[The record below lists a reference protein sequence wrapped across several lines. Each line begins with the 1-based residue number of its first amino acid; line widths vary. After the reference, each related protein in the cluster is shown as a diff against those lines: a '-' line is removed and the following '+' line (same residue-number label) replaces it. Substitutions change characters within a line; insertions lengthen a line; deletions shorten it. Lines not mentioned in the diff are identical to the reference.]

1 MKKIFRMALVF
12 ALAGATLM
20 YTGCTKDYGEDIDA
34 LDSKLSSVQD
44 QLSKQLADLQTEV
57 SNLRSGVSSLESAV
71 AALKTADEGFKTD
84 ISGLKTRVSA
94 VEDQLKD
101 LAKFATKDELKEA
114 REALEKK
121 ITDEVA
127 ALKADI
133 LKVTDDLAKDIA
145 DLKEELKKKADAED
159 VEAKL
164 KALEEAQAEVD
175 AVYGFLSDELRSI
188 VFLPDFYLAGIEATS
203 YDFGSFIGYL
213 VYGNPYVATS
223 FYYDEDEGY
232 IEPWTPNTPTTN
244 TKYTFPNGA
253 KWMTDLYYE
262 TDAKGA
268 PVYYKYDPETYD
280 WVYKDGK
287 MVKGKEGDA
296 NVRMYFPANHLQ
308 GQVGI
313 AKYNLNPSSFPTDSA
328 TWSLNGR
335 NVKYYL
341 KGEEEETWYPV
352 FESIS
357 ASNGLASVGYR
368 VENPEKIYSSI
379 LGSVIDGAINLFMKY
394 YNDGEVNMNGLMD
407 LYETFIEPLIDRYRA
422 GTNYNWMEQAQNEL
436 LAKSFRYNN
445 IPTMQLVGTL
455 SDGREIVS
463 DWHAISSSEELVDH
477 LAFASDNAYETDWYD
492 CGLTTPLVKDL
503 YMDATWCV
511 VDDPSVPVK
520 WNGGAIDLKELV
532 AIHTTNYMSGAP
544 IAEYSLEEFLAK
556 YPGYHFEFELLP
568 YTIGGN
574 STSEDKYGKI
584 EGSMFTPCYVQSAGG
599 QATSIP
605 IAKDSEDGISAVGR
619 MPVVLV
625 TLVNDETKDIH
636 AFGWFKIIISKDAK
650 PEQFFEIPDLG
661 KVPYICSNYA
671 LTTKW
676 HEFSYF
682 VLEKLKVDYQQF
694 IGTYQFKGAWVYA
707 NVLENG
713 KVVKKLVPTEVTT
726 EGVLQN
732 VNFQDYNS
740 ITKSYDTKKWGT
752 AMYKKDESG
761 SGINDAFTWNV
772 NPTKVGEGKTQSL
785 YFKFVYGDSVV
796 YFEMKAD
803 VAKKAKMTFASN
815 KILNLWFADI
825 DAEPMNTV
833 RISVP
838 VPVVNPAIPDVLD
851 FQKDLNEFFVGN
863 KPALKLEAE
872 ESDPIYA
879 TIYNNTRNPYRSEL
893 LTTTTAFQ
901 FSGTQPL
908 IATPALGHNTQLF
921 VKTWRDYS
929 VDGDKA
935 DYMKLYA
942 VKYKF
947 NMMKWAWEPVMT
959 TIIDK
964 NGDEQSVY
972 EVDDDELIATITKTD
987 DNPAKWMIKYEN
999 NDTAKYLLNLWSYKK
1014 TNQAE
1019 MLYANI
1025 TAKNAYGSTAC
1036 AAVDDG
1042 NFHVRFIR
1050 PIDVDFV
1057 SQDVAEE
1064 SQVDGANVEVIKFF
1078 DAITDWNNQ
1087 KVIVKNMVQ
1096 KKDAEDKPI
1105 YDDQGEPVMVWD
1117 GTYSENVIKTI
1128 NMYDYYGFEELRID
1142 IANAQRNNWNPS
1154 NPAEWGKISEKTPAH
1169 EVKIGT
1175 VDETTG
1181 VFTEDSSLS
1190 PVDITDFN
1198 NLVGIVVNY
1207 RNTQGYAETFT
1218 IRIPVEIDYSW
1229 GTLIDYMVINI
1240 KDTGSTQPGN

>member
-20 YTGCTKDYGEDIDA
+20 YTGCTKDYGEDIDN
-34 LDSKLSSVQD
+34 LDSKLTNVQD
-44 QLSKQLADLQTEV
+44 QLSKQLADLQSEV
-57 SNLRSGVSSLESAV
+57 SNLRSGVSSLESAI
-71 AALKTADEGFKTD
+71 AALKTADEGFKSD
-84 ISGLKTRVSA
+84 ISGLKTRVGA

-121 ITDEVA
+121 IAEDVA
-127 ALKADI
+127 ALKADV
-133 LKVTDDLAKDIA
+133 LKETDGLAKQIA
-145 DLKEELKKKADAED
+145 DLKDELKKKADAED

-213 VYGNPYVATS
+213 VYGNPYASTS
-223 FYYDEDEGY
+223 FYYDEEEGD
-232 IEPWTPNTPTTN
+232 IEPWTANTPATN

-280 WVYKDGK
+280 WVLKDGK

-308 GQVGI
+308 GQVGL
-313 AKYNLNPSSFPTDSA
+313 AKYNLNPSSFPVDSA
-328 TWSLNGR
+328 TWALNGR

-341 KGEEEETWYPV
+341 KAEEEETWYPV
-352 FESIS
+352 VEGIS
-357 ASNGLASVGYR
+357 ASNGLASVEYKI
-368 VENPEKIYSSI
+368 ENPEQIYSSI

-394 YNDGEVNMNGLMD
+394 YNDGNVNVIGLMD
-407 LYETFIEPLIDRYRA
+407 LYETFIEPLLERYES
-422 GTNYNWMEQAQNEL
+422 GTNYNWMEQAKNEL
-436 LAKSFRYNN
+436 LAKSYRYNN
-445 IPTMQLVGTL
+445 IPSMQLVGTL

-477 LAFASDNAYETDWYD
+477 LAFAADNAYVTDAYD
-492 CGLTTPLVKDL
+492 CGMFYDANKDL
-503 YMDATWCV
+503 YMNAEWCV

-520 WNGGAIDLKELV
+520 WNGGPVDLQKLI
-532 AIHTTNYMSGAP
+532 AIHTVDYMSGTA
-544 IAEYSLEEFLAK
+544 IADYSLEEFLAK
-556 YPGYHFEFELLP
+556 YPGYHFEFEFLP
-568 YTIGGN
+568 YNIGGN
-574 STSEDKYGKI
+574 STSEDKYGKL

-599 QATSIP
+599 KATSIP
-605 IAKDSEDGISAVGR
+605 IAKGSEDGISAVGR

-636 AFGWFKIIISKDAK
+636 AFGWFKILISKDAK

-661 KVPYICSNYA
+661 KVPYICTNYA
-671 LTTKW
+671 LKTTW

-682 VLEKLKVDYQQF
+682 VLENLKVDYEQF
-694 IGTYQFKGAWVYA
+694 IGTYKFQGVWVYA

-713 KVVKKLVPTEVTT
+713 KVVKKLVPTTVTT

-732 VNFQDYNS
+732 VNFTNYNTT
-740 ITKSYDTKKWGT
+740 TKTDETLKWGT

-772 NPTKVGEGKTQSL
+772 APTKIGEGKTQSI

-803 VAKKAKMTFASN
+803 VAKKAKMTFANN
-815 KILNLWFADI
+815 KINNLWFADI

-838 VPVVNPAIPDVLD
+838 VPAVNPMPSVLD

-863 KPALKLEAE
+863 KPGLALDAD
-872 ESDPIYA
+872 SDPIYA
-879 TIYNNTRNPYRSEL
+879 SIVSNTRNPYRSEL
-893 LTTTTAFQ
+893 LTTKTKFQ
-901 FSGTQPL
+901 FAATQPL
-908 IATPALGHNTQLF
+908 IATKGLGRDYNTQLF

-929 VDGDKA
+929 VSGDAA
-935 DYMKLYA
+935 DYTKLYA
-942 VKYKF
+942 VKYTF
-947 NMMKWAWEPVMT
+947 NMMKWAWEPETT

-964 NGDEQSVY
+964 NGDEQTVY
-972 EVDDDELIATITKTD
+972 AIFDSELVATITETTD
-987 DNPAKWMIKYEN
+987 TPAKYMIKYAN
-999 NDTAKYLLNLWSYKK
+999 NATSKFLLNLWSYKK
-1014 TNQAE
+1014 TDQAQ
-1019 MLYANI
+1019 MLFANI
-1025 TAKNAYGSTAC
+1025 TAKNWYGSTAC
-1036 AAVDDG
+1036 ASVADG
-1042 NFHVRFIR
+1042 GFHVRFIR
-1050 PIDVDFV
+1050 PIDVDFAD
-1057 SQDVAEE
+1057 QDIAEE

-1078 DAITDWNNQ
+1078 DGITDWNNQ

-1105 YDDQGEPVMVWD
+1105 YDDKGEPVMVWD
-1117 GTYSENVIKTI
+1117 GTYSENIIKTI
-1128 NMYDYYGFEELRID
+1128 NMYTYYGFKELRVD
-1142 IANAQRNNWNPS
+1142 IANAQRNNWNPA
-1154 NPAEWGKISEKTPAH
+1154 NPAEWGKMSEKTPAH
-1169 EVKIGT
+1169 IVRIGT
-1175 VDETTG
+1175 VNAQG
-1181 VFTEDSSLS
+1181 VFTEDTSKATA
-1190 PVDITDFN
+1190 DITTFN
-1198 NLVGIVVNY
+1198 NLVGTVVNY

-1218 IRIPVEIDYSW
+1218 IRIPVQIDYSW
-1229 GTLIDYMVINI
+1229 GTLSDYMIINI